1 MSKKEDSMGKTEDK
15 LMSSLENTLN
25 ELLVKLFKDLME
37 IEGKCLIT
45 DEYKNITNNDM
56 HIIEA
61 IGVDEPQ
68 KSSVVAKKM
77 SITMGTLT
85 KAIDGLTKKGY
96 VERKRSDRDKRVVRL
111 SLTDKGKTAYYHHE
125 QFHRQMI
132 EHIKDGLP
140 EEEMTV
146 LISALEK
153 LSDYFQSIYTDDNEE
168 NQYKNWSYIN

>member
-1 MSKKEDSMGKTEDK
+1 MKETEVK
-15 LMSSLENTLN
+15 LMNSLEDTLN

-45 DEYKNITNNDM
+45 DEYKDISNNDM

-61 IGVDEPQ
+61 IGVDEAQ
-68 KSSVVAKKM
+68 KSSVIAKRM

-96 VERKRSDRDKRVVRL
+96 VERKRGDEDKRVVRL

-146 LISALEK
+146 LIAALAK
-153 LSDYFQSIYTDDNEE
+153 LTDYFKGIYSEE
-168 NQYKNWSYIN
+168 DEGKQYKSWSSIN